1 MSGFV
6 IAGGGTGGHISPAIS
21 VAESLWKLEPDS
33 RIDFVCTPR
42 PVDARMYGRFERIVH
57 VLNSPRIDRG
67 GIPAKLALPF
77 RALKAFFDSRNILE
91 RLKPDLVFAT
101 GGYSSF
107 FVMVAA
113 RSMGITSV
121 LHDSNSIPGRSNR
134 LASRFAAVVMLGF
147 RCAERFFPRKALY
160 TGNPVRDSLRH
171 TGAEEARREL
181 GLDSSP
187 VVLFLGGSQ
196 GARSIN
202 DLANAVSQSG
212 VSVILQCGERD
223 LPRVRELTRGRNKF
237 VLTGFVDDPSLLY
250 SAADLC
256 VARSG
261 ALTIAELCWFRLP
274 AVFIPYPHAADDHQ
288 TANAREIAAIG
299 GATVIHE
306 GDDTTD
312 RLGDEL
318 RRLLDNPE
326 ELAVMSRSL
335 ADYMPVNPSA
345 RIAESLLEFAVGRSS

>member
-1 MSGFV
+1 
-6 IAGGGTGGHISPAIS
+6 
-21 VAESLWKLEPDS
+21 
-33 RIDFVCTPR
+33 
-42 PVDARMYGRFERIVH
+42 MYGRFERIVH

-77 RALKAFFDSRNILE
+77 RALKVFFQSRNLLE
-91 RLKPDLVFAT
+91 SLEPDLVFAT

-107 FVMVAA
+107 FVMAAA
-113 RSMGITSV
+113 RSMGIKSV

-134 LASRFAAVVMLGF
+134 LASRFAASVMLGF
-147 RCAERFFPRKALY
+147 HCAERFFPGKGVY

-187 VVLFLGGSQ
+187 IVLFLGGSQ
-196 GARSIN
+196 GARSVN
-202 DLANAVSQSG
+202 DLANAVSKSG

-223 LPRVRELTRGRNKF
+223 FSRMRELTRGRNEF

-288 TANAREIAAIG
+288 TANAREIASIG
-299 GATVIHE
+299 GATVIQE
-306 GDDTTD
+306 GDATPD
-312 RLGDEL
+312 RLMDEL
-318 RRLLDNPE
+318 RQLLGNPE
-326 ELAVMSRSL
+326 ELAAMSRSL
-335 ADYMPVNPSA
+335 ADYMPLNPSV
-345 RIAESLLEFAVGRSS
+345 RIAEDLLELAIRRSL